1 MAKETKIELEI
12 PQGRVEFPVEQADAL
27 LRMKFNGG
35 WKLPEDSEWTW
46 TPEKGFEK
54 KSSQKAQKVQKGAA
68 ENGGEMHE

>member
-1 MAKETKIELEI
+1 MAKLTLIELEI
-12 PQGRVEFPVEQADAL
+12 PQGRKAFPVEQADAL

-54 KSSQKAQKVQKGAA
+54 KAPKAVKGSM
-68 ENGGEMHE
+68 GGAKLQGEE

>member
-12 PQGRVEFPVEQADAL
+12 PQGRMAFPIEQADAL

-35 WKLPEDSEWTW
+35 WNLPEDSEWTW

-54 KSSQKAQKVQKGAA
+54 KAPKATKGSKDGADGS
-68 ENGGEMHE
+68 NGQND